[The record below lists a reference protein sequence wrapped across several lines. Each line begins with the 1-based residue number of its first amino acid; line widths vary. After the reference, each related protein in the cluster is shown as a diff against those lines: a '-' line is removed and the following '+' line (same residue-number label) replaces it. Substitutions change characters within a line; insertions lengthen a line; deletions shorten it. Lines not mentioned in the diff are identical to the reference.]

1 MTSSRHKLR
10 AALLAVIMVTS
21 VMAIGGLGSAAIS
34 SSDVTLSDSEP
45 TPGSDV
51 TVTVTA
57 TPDNS
62 TAGFSF
68 SHSFNQSVGSA
79 SGISTQVA
87 GSTVDP
93 VIEEV
98 NANGATVTLGSGDVT
113 AGEEITIEY
122 TITTEDAAGKSVSI
136 TGSVTNA
143 DSQDLPER
151 SYTVTDSG
159 ETPTPTPPT
168 GETDNPSPSEN
179 RGAAAGVTPYTTADD
194 VLGGV
199 GNGAVI
205 FQGEEDIV
213 FERTDG
219 TEINPS
225 ELERTAGDNE
235 GVTLSFPIPDD
246 QAEGGYNDGAGFSV
260 TVQEPRVTTL
270 EVQNNGENDVSGGI
284 LESDQDDASVFVEYN
299 YEEAENIELTVE
311 DEDGVD
317 VTGEAIDSGEVDNK
331 NADSATPSGSAP
343 DGSVRFELNP
353 SSLDEG
359 EYTFS
364 VAGVE
369 DLDSGDATQSVTTTI
384 SADQTAS
391 LSLSEDE
398 AVQGSDTTFTVEN
411 SPEGEFHPV
420 VLDESEFRD
429 GISLDQAEDV
439 FRNVGDTV
447 ETGVADSN
455 GPGANDIDN
464 VEYAYAIV
472 EIDGGNGIGSVE
484 TQFLDDS
491 SATIELYPSDGVTPI
506 ESHPA
511 DVVLTTDDGF
521 ETDDEEDLDVIEG
534 SISITSPSDTYVT
547 GSEVNLNGSANE
559 GIDEVAIYAR
569 DNQDYELVTI
579 DGDRVVQTEGD
590 DSFEETDIILSD
602 GNLGNNIL
610 SLPGTYRIGVI
621 SAQDAD
627 TDGDDVPDNVLTT
640 SEFNRGLSSQQ
651 SLRVLDTALESS
663 FVTYNG
669 QIASDDA
676 QITFSGSA
684 PGKSDVV
691 VAFVGPRGQAIA
703 QTISVDDD
711 DTFSEEDFTL
721 AFRNFEGTLSE
732 GTVSAHI
739 ISSGRD
745 GNFGDGFADSES
757 NFADIIASGTTGPDG
772 TDFSGNANTGDQ
784 VRELII
790 ANSVDDTASDD
801 LITTE
806 TFRFADGL
814 TTIDAV
820 NSPVANNGTIEI
832 QGQTNQRPDE
842 NVITVELLDEEGDS
856 VTISDTEQWGTN
868 GNWNATIELNAVETG
883 NYTVEADDG
892 DNSDRASVQVVEQ
905 VTEETPTP
913 EPTATEEP
921 TPTATPEPTATE
933 EPTPTATAT
942 PTATSTPETGTG
954 TPGFG
959 IVVALIALI
968 AAALLAV
975 RRNN

>member
-1 MTSSRHKLR
+1 M
-10 AALLAVIMVTS
+10 
-21 VMAIGGLGSAAIS
+21 
-34 SSDVTLSDSEP
+34 SDR
-45 TPGSDV
+45 
-51 TVTVTA
+51 TVE
-57 TPDNS
+57 
-62 TAGFSF
+62 
-68 SHSFNQSVGSA
+68 
-79 SGISTQVA
+79 SG
-87 GSTVDP
+87 GSTIDNPAVDVANDGNEGRDP
-93 VIEEV
+93 GVSVNLVSDNV
-98 NANGATVTLGSGDVT
+98 NANEQITV
-113 AGEEITIEY
+113 EY
-122 TITTEDAAGKSVSI
+122 TITTNETVGKSVEI
-136 TGSVTNA
+136 TGSVANEGVSTE
-143 DSQDLPER
+143 LPDR
-151 SYTVTDSG
+151 SYTVTAADDG
-159 ETPTPTPPT
+159 GDDGNPDQPANAGDVTPITS
-168 GETDNPSPSEN
+168 DNPSPSEN
-179 RGAAAGVTPYTTADD
+179 RGQFAFPGEDAASYTTADD
-194 VLGGV
+194 VDGDV
-199 GNGAVI
+199 GNGATI
-205 FQGEEDIV
+205 FQGEEDITFRDADFNEV
-213 FERTDG
+213 SPAT
-219 TEINPS
+219 
-225 ELERTAGDNE
+225 LERTAGDNE

-246 QAEGGYNDGAGFSV
+246 QAEGSYSDGTFSV

-284 LESDQDDASVFVEYN
+284 LESDQDDATVLVEYN

-311 DEDGVD
+311 DEDGID
-317 VTGEAIDSGEVDNK
+317 VTGEALDPGEDDNK
-331 NADSATPSGSAP
+331 NADSPPA
-343 DGSVRFELNP
+343 DGSTDDGIVRFELAPGN
-353 SSLDEG
+353 LDEG
-359 EYTFS
+359 DYTFS

-369 DLDSGDATQSVTTTI
+369 DFDSDDATQSVTTTI

-398 AVQGSDTTFTVEN
+398 AVQGSDTTFTIEN

-420 VLDESEFRD
+420 VIDESEFRD
-429 GISLDQAEDV
+429 GVSLDQAEGV

-447 ETGVADSN
+447 ETGVADSS
-455 GPGANDIDN
+455 GPGASDISS

-472 EIDGGNGIGSVE
+472 EIDGGNGVGSVE

-491 SATIELYPSDGVTPI
+491 SATVELYPSDGVTSI

-511 DVVLTTDDGF
+511 GVVLTTDDGF

-534 SISITSPSDTYVT
+534 DISISSPSNSYVT
-547 GSEVNLNGSANE
+547 GSEVDLNGTANE

-579 DGDRVVQTEGD
+579 DGDNVVQTEGD
-590 DSFEETDIILSD
+590 DSFEETDVILSGD
-602 GNLGNNIL
+602 SLGNNIL

-627 TDGDDVPDNVLTT
+627 SDGDDVPDSVLTT

-651 SLRVLDTALESS
+651 SLRVLDTGLESS

-721 AFRNFEGTLSE
+721 AFRNAAGTLSE

-739 ISSGRD
+739 ISAGRD
-745 GNFGDGFADSES
+745 GTFGDGFSSSES
-757 NFADIIASGTTGPDG
+757 DFANIIATGRTGTDG

-806 TFRFADGL
+806 TFRLADGL
-814 TTIDAV
+814 TTIDTI

-842 NVITVELLDEEGDS
+842 NVITVELLD
-856 VTISDTEQWGTN
+856 
-868 GNWNATIELNAVETG
+868 
-883 NYTVEADDG
+883 
-892 DNSDRASVQVVEQ
+892 
-905 VTEETPTP
+905 
-913 EPTATEEP
+913 
-921 TPTATPEPTATE
+921 
-933 EPTPTATAT
+933 
-942 PTATSTPETGTG
+942 
-954 TPGFG
+954 
-959 IVVALIALI
+959 
-968 AAALLAV
+968 
-975 RRNN
+975 

>member
-1 MTSSRHKLR
+1 
-10 AALLAVIMVTS
+10 
-21 VMAIGGLGSAAIS
+21 
-34 SSDVTLSDSEP
+34 
-45 TPGSDV
+45 
-51 TVTVTA
+51 
-57 TPDNS
+57 
-62 TAGFSF
+62 
-68 SHSFNQSVGSA
+68 
-79 SGISTQVA
+79 
-87 GSTVDP
+87 
-93 VIEEV
+93 
-98 NANGATVTLGSGDVT
+98 VTLGSGDVT

-143 DSQDLPER
+143 DSQDLPDR

-159 ETPTPTPPT
+159 ETPTPPT

-353 SSLDEG
+353 SNLDEG

-369 DLDSGDATQSVTTTI
+369 DLDSGEATQSVTTTI

-420 VLDESEFRD
+420 VIDESEFRD
-429 GISLDQAEDV
+429 GVSLDQAEGV

-447 ETGVADSN
+447 ETGVADST
-455 GPGANDIDN
+455 GPGASEIAD
-464 VEYAYAIV
+464 VEYAYAII
-472 EIDGGNGIGSVE
+472 EIDAGNGVGSVE

-491 SATIELYPSDGVTPI
+491 SATLELYPSDGVTPI

-511 DVVLTTDDGF
+511 SVVLTTDDGF
-521 ETDDEEDLDVIEG
+521 ETDDQQDLN
-534 SISITSPSDTYVT
+534 VT
-547 GSEVNLNGSANE
+547 K
-559 GIDEVAIYAR
+559 D
-569 DNQDYELVTI
+569 
-579 DGDRVVQTEGD
+579 D
-590 DSFEETDIILSD
+590 DSGSSDEENLTDTVTV
-602 GNLGNNIL
+602 GN
-610 SLPGTYRIGVI
+610 
-621 SAQDAD
+621 QE
-627 TDGDDVPDNVLTT
+627 VPAEFT
-640 SEFNRGLSSQQ
+640 SE
-651 SLRVLDTALESS
+651 TANGERT
-663 FVTYNG
+663 VT
-669 QIASDDA
+669 
-676 QITFSGSA
+676 
-684 PGKSDVV
+684 
-691 VAFVGPRGQAIA
+691 
-703 QTISVDDD
+703 
-711 DTFSEEDFTL
+711 
-721 AFRNFEGTLSE
+721 
-732 GTVSAHI
+732 
-739 ISSGRD
+739 
-745 GNFGDGFADSES
+745 AD
-757 NFADIIASGTTGPDG
+757 
-772 TDFSGNANTGDQ
+772 
-784 VRELII
+784 
-790 ANSVDDTASDD
+790 
-801 LITTE
+801 
-806 TFRFADGL
+806 
-814 TTIDAV
+814 
-820 NSPVANNGTIEI
+820 
-832 QGQTNQRPDE
+832 
-842 NVITVELLDEEGDS
+842 
-856 VTISDTEQWGTN
+856 
-868 GNWNATIELNAVETG
+868 NAVEAINTFIAG
-883 NYTVEADDG
+883 DG
-892 DNSDRASVQVVEQ
+892 DVSADVAVDVINAFIAS
-905 VTEETPTP
+905 
-913 EPTATEEP
+913 
-921 TPTATPEPTATE
+921 
-933 EPTPTATAT
+933 
-942 PTATSTPETGTG
+942 
-954 TPGFG
+954 
-959 IVVALIALI
+959 
-968 AAALLAV
+968 
-975 RRNN
+975 

>member
-1 MTSSRHKLR
+1 MTLDAKKTR
-10 AALLAVIMVTS
+10 AILLAVIMATS
-21 VMAIGGLGSAAIS
+21 VVAMGGLGSAEVTGENAEIS
-34 SSDVTLSDSEP
+34 TQ
-45 TPGSDV
+45 TPDQGTDV
-51 TVTVTA
+51 TVTVSGTVNNGSNGLLL
-57 TPDNS
+57 THN
-62 TAGFSF
+62 
-68 SHSFNQSVGSA
+68 FNQSVGSTPTVDFQINGNTVQTNPTGRIVDDTTVTTGVQSNKVNTSDSFTIDYTFTTEDVA
-79 SGISTQVA
+79 GKTVEITGNIDNGQSTQLN
-87 GSTVDP
+87 P
-93 VIEEV
+93 
-98 NANGATVTLGSGDVT
+98 
-113 AGEEITIEY
+113 IEY
-122 TITTEDAAGKSVSI
+122 TTQS
-136 TGSVTNA
+136 
-143 DSQDLPER
+143 SQQNQNQPDNPGE
-151 SYTVTDSG
+151 VTDA
-159 ETPTPTPPT
+159 T
-168 GETDNPSPSEN
+168 TDNPSPSEN
-179 RGAAAGVTPYTTADD
+179 RGAFAGVTPYTTADD
-194 VLGGV
+194 ALGGV

-219 TEINPS
+219 TEVNPS

-317 VTGEAIDSGEVDNK
+317 VTGEALDSGEVDNK

-353 SSLDEG
+353 SNLDEG

-369 DLDSGDATQSVTTTI
+369 DIDSGEATQSVTTTI
-384 SADQTAS
+384 SAEQTAS

-420 VLDESEFRD
+420 VIDESEFRD
-429 GISLDQAEDV
+429 GVSLDQAEGI
-439 FRNVGDTV
+439 FRNVGDTA
-447 ETGVADSN
+447 ETGVADST
-455 GPGANDIDN
+455 GPGASDIAD
-464 VEYAYAIV
+464 VEYAYAII
-472 EIDGGNGIGSVE
+472 EIDGGNGIGSIE

-491 SATIELYPSDGVTPI
+491 SATVELYPSDGVTPI

-511 DVVLTTDDGF
+511 GVVLTTDDGF

-534 SISITSPSDTYVT
+534 SISISSPSDTYVT

-579 DGDRVVQTEGD
+579 DGESVVQTEGD
-590 DSFEETDIILSD
+590 DSFEETDIVLSE
-602 GNLGNNIL
+602 GNTLGNNIL

-627 TDGDDVPDNVLTT
+627 TNGDDVPDNVLTT

-651 SLRVLDTALESS
+651 SLRVLDTALESN

-684 PGKSDVV
+684 PGRSDVV

-703 QTISVDDD
+703 QTVSVDDD

-721 AFRNFEGTLSE
+721 AFRNAPGTLSE

-745 GNFGDGFADSES
+745 DTFGDGFADSES
-757 NFADIIASGTTGPDG
+757 DFADIIATGRDVDG

-814 TTIDAV
+814 TTIDSV
-820 NSPVANNGTIEI
+820 TSPVANNGTIEI

-868 GNWNATIELNAVETG
+868 GNWNATIELSAVETG

-913 EPTATEEP
+913 EPE
-921 TPTATPEPTATE
+921 TPTPEPET
-933 EPTPTATAT
+933 PTPEPDTE
-942 PTATSTPETGTG
+942 TPEPDTETPTG